1 MPPTKWTRLSNS
13 PRVFH
18 VPYSQENEVQTP
30 SPEVRCNSPQH
41 SLVEP
46 HREITQLTELLLG
59 TPTLSLSQGFP
70 ASLRFGNRRLSWD
83 AAITYPQV
91 PPGGAAGSRTNQ
103 RRPASGTFPSLGP
116 CPPPGAEP
124 GRRQLTV
131 ESGAHP
137 PITGTRARLSLS
149 GLRGAPRGAWGACPD
164 GAPPPGSTPACCS
177 CPSASRSGAAPRS
190 FSRSSRTPRPAAT
203 PS

>member
-1 MPPTKWTRLSNS
+1 MHPGTLLF
-13 PRVFH
+13 PREHSGARSVG
-18 VPYSQENEVQTP
+18 VGAGGGLQGQTGW
-30 SPEVRCNSPQH
+30 VREQRA
-41 SLVEP
+41 L
-46 HREITQLTELLLG
+46 
-59 TPTLSLSQGFP
+59 P
-70 ASLRFGNRRLSWD
+70 AV
-83 AAITYPQV
+83 AASPQV

-116 CPPPGAEP
+116 CPPPEAEP

-164 GAPPPGSTPACCS
+164 GAPPQGACPDGAPPQGACPDGAPPPGSTPACCS